1 MNVVIIFT
9 YDMSLRAWEEAGIID
24 RELNLYKQ
32 LAMAYGY
39 RFTFVTFGD
48 SSDMKYVSYVPNSQI
63 IPIYKFSKYR
73 KTKVIRFIKS
83 FFIFIRI
90 NKMIVKPNLIK
101 TNQLMGFW
109 VSLGIK
115 FRYKCPLII
124 RTGYDIYEFSIKDNK
139 SFFKKSLYYFLTQIG
154 LLVSDVYSVT
164 TNANRD
170 FINKNFFL
178 RKKKLIVT
186 PNWVSKNMEINKFK
200 DRKNAVISVGR
211 MEKQKNYTYLIEEFA
226 DTNISIS
233 IIGEGSQKKD
243 LEKFAIKKNTDVSF
257 LKKIPNSELIE
268 LLSNYKYF
276 VLPSTFEGN
285 PKVVMEAMAAGCV
298 VLVNNFPG
306 IDEIVTNEVDG
317 YVFDAKRGRLLN
329 LFSSIANNEQEL
341 AEVSQNAV
349 LKIDKKFSLNS
360 YIEVENRLYLNLIDN

>member
-1 MNVVIIFT
+1 VNVVIIFT

-48 SSDMKYVSYVPNSQI
+48 KSDMKYVSYVPNSQI

-90 NKMIVKPNLIK
+90 NKLIVKPNLIK

-164 TNANRD
+164 TNA
-170 FINKNFFL
+170 
-178 RKKKLIVT
+178 T

-329 LFSSIANNEQEL
+329 LFNSIANNEQEL